1 MAREYHF
8 AFPLR
13 HGLHARPGAALR
25 DVLLPFDCQ
34 ATFTNT
40 RNGHR
45 GNAKALLALIST
57 DTRHGDPCVL
67 AFSGPQEDEAAMV
80 AAQFIEGDYP
90 LRDEP
95 PPDTLGGPLPM
106 PPRVLAVSGAE
117 HLAGLPVSP
126 GIGFG
131 APVVVGGF
139 DVPDESQLAPAG
151 KPEQELATVH
161 AAIAALGAQ
170 MRERVRGAQ
179 GRVESDILTT
189 HLSIL
194 EDPAYLEF
202 VAGRIREGAGAGAAI
217 LAAGRH
223 FGGMFQSSDSS
234 YLRERVMDIF
244 DVTTRL
250 LECATGR
257 CRTATPTRF
266 DEPSVGLAF
275 DLSPAQLLALDRGN
289 LKGLVFE
296 NNTRTSHTA
305 ILANAFGIPCVAG
318 VPNARGHLAGRAGV
332 IVDGMRG
339 IVVPDPPARVAH
351 YYHAAA
357 ANLALRNERMR
368 EFRDTEARSADGRRM
383 IVAAN
388 VGSLAETEAAI
399 EAGAEGIGLFRTEFL
414 FLERHVP
421 PTEEE
426 QFEVFRRVAQLAHP
440 RTVIIR
446 TLDAGGDKALPCL
459 DLPRESNPFLGYR
472 AVRFYRQHAALI
484 RSHLRAILRAAARGN
499 IWVMA
504 PMVAGMD
511 DAAAFMGL
519 LGEAAESLGLD
530 GLPPG
535 LRVGCMI
542 EVPSAAFAIAELAD
556 HFEFFS
562 VGTND
567 LAQYFF
573 AADRGNAR
581 VGRYI
586 VPSAPAF
593 LRFLARIADDVR
605 ASGRW
610 LGMCGEMAGHAR
622 FLPLFLAMG
631 FDEISM
637 ASPLVPAAKATL
649 RSLSTASCAPVL
661 AECLAAA
668 GPRVVDAV
676 LARAI
681 GGAGPQAV
689 VSEKLVLLDS
699 AADSKEAAIR
709 EMVDLLCLDGRAD
722 DAELL
727 EDAVW
732 AREDTVPASAVDDM
746 ALQHC
751 RAGVV
756 RNDSLVL
763 LRLRDP
769 LDWGIPESGPVR
781 TVLLLA
787 LCEADTPASPSAL
800 ASHLARLMA
809 DAPFRGRLAA
819 TVDPASIADFVA
831 DRLQVP
837 RG

>member
-1 MAREYHF
+1 MAREHHF
-8 AFPLR
+8 AFPLH

-25 DVLLPFDCQ
+25 DVLLPFECQ
-34 ATFTNT
+34 ATFINE
-40 RNGHR
+40 RNGNR
-45 GNAKALLALIST
+45 ANAKALLVLIAT

-67 AFSGPQEDEAAMV
+67 AFSGPQEDEAVRV
-80 AAQFIEGDYP
+80 AAHFIEGEYP

-95 PPDTLGGPLPM
+95 PPEVFGGPLPM
-106 PPRVLAVSGAE
+106 PPRVLAAAGAE
-117 HLAGLPVSP
+117 YHAGLPVSP
-126 GIGFG
+126 GIGWG
-131 APVVVGGF
+131 EAAVVGGF
-139 DVPDESQLAPAG
+139 DVPDESQFAPAG
-151 KPEQELATVH
+151 DPEQELATVH
-161 AAIAALGAQ
+161 GAVATLAVQ
-170 MRERVRGAQ
+170 MRERVRDAV

-194 EDPAYLEF
+194 EDPTFMEF
-202 VAGRIREGAGAGAAI
+202 VAERIRAGAGAGAAI

-223 FGGMFQSSDSS
+223 FGSMLQASDST

-250 LECATGR
+250 LECATGK
-257 CRTATPTRF
+257 CRAAGPARL
-266 DEPSVGLAF
+266 ERPSVGLAF
-275 DLSPAQLLALDRGN
+275 DLSPAQLLALDRHN

-296 NNTRTSHTA
+296 NATRTSHTA

-318 VPNARGHLAGRAGV
+318 VANARGLLAGQTHL
-332 IVDGMRG
+332 IVDGTRG
-339 IVVPDPPARVAH
+339 IVVPDPPERVAH
-351 YYHAAA
+351 YYRAAA
-357 ANLALRNERMR
+357 ANLAVRAERMKQ
-368 EFRDTEARSADGRRM
+368 FRDTEARSADGRRM

-388 VGSLAETEAAI
+388 VGSVAETEAAI

-414 FLERHVP
+414 YLERLIP
-421 PTEEE
+421 PTEDE
-426 QFEVFRRVAQLAHP
+426 QYEVFRSVAQLAHP

-472 AVRFYRQHAALI
+472 AVRFYRQHAALL

-511 DAAAFMGL
+511 DTAVFMTL

-535 LRVGCMI
+535 MKVGCMI
-542 EVPSAAFAIAELAD
+542 EVPSAAFAIRELAD

-573 AADRGNAR
+573 AADRNNAR
-581 VGRYI
+581 VERYI
-586 VPSAPAF
+586 DPSAPAF
-593 LRFLARIADDVR
+593 LRLLARIAADVR

-610 LGMCGEMAGHAR
+610 LGMCGEMAGHSR

-637 ASPLVPAAKATL
+637 ASPLVAPAKAAL
-649 RSLSTASCAPVL
+649 GSLKAASCTPIL
-661 AECLAAA
+661 EQCLAAA
-668 GPRVVDAV
+668 GPRRVDAI
-676 LARAI
+676 LA
-681 GGAGPQAV
+681 GTMGDAGPQSV
-689 VSEKLVLLDS
+689 VSPALVRLDS
-699 AADSKEAAIR
+699 AADSKEEAIR
-709 EMVDLLCLDGRAD
+709 EMADLLCLDGRVD

-732 AREDTVPASAVDDM
+732 AREDTVPASGVDGM

-751 RAGVV
+751 RSATV
-756 RNDSLVL
+756 RNDSLVV
-763 LRLRDP
+763 LRLQTP
-769 LDWGIPESGPVR
+769 LDWGIPECGPVR
-781 TVLLLA
+781 TLLMLA
-787 LCEADTPASPSAL
+787 LREADAAVTPSGL
-800 ASHLARLMA
+800 ASHLARLMS
-809 DAPFRGRLAA
+809 DASFRSGLDAA
-819 TVDPASIADFVA
+819 GDPATLAEFLTGQ
-831 DRLQVP
+831 LQV
-837 RG
+837 RRA